1 MGYWLY
7 HMPIRCSSCL
17 HLFADLIM
25 KIAIF
30 GMWKQKKKFPQGTKP
45 GINMHCDAQA
55 SDVIWFLS
63 SQTSFIRCL
72 LLYWPRRSN
81 VGGYHDITSHVTMD
95 DASAFQHQSKRA
107 SPCLLISLGAS
118 RGTLNRGV
126 EVSSYNP
133 TGFFI
138 FFFFGIHAKTLELT
152 ILYNFQSMF
161 VILTFLNASSR
172 WVSPKPCE

>member
-1 MGYWLY
+1 
-7 HMPIRCSSCL
+7 
-17 HLFADLIM
+17 
-25 KIAIF
+25 
-30 GMWKQKKKFPQGTKP
+30 
-45 GINMHCDAQA
+45 
-55 SDVIWFLS
+55 
-63 SQTSFIRCL
+63 
-72 LLYWPRRSN
+72 
-81 VGGYHDITSHVTMD
+81 MD

-133 TGFFI
+133 TGFFM
-138 FFFFGIHAKTLELT
+138 FFFSAGIHAKTLELT

-172 WVSPKPCE
+172 